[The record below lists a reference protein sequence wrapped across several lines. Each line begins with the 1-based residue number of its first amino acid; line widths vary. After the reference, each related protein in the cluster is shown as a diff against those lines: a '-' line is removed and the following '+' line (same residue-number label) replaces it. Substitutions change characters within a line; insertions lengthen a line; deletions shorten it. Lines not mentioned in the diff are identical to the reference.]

1 MDALAVSRA
10 PVTSR
15 KAFWGPRSV
24 FGIFN
29 NLSIQ
34 IKASAASAV
43 LLICLLA
50 LGANAYMTSTKSAEG
65 LRMLSHEI
73 EGKLQAV
80 SNVSD
85 AIVTTHLKIF
95 RYVSWAS
102 NSVSKKLLD
111 SLQAEINANL
121 AELSRRIDELSRRPD
136 LSDAERA
143 SLRDLQ
149 ARWKKCISQAK
160 DTIDVGQTDAAMAT
174 MMLGQTDDSFKAVY
188 SDIQKL
194 SLKTIGAANAV
205 RNSLYADAE
214 RTKEIII
221 LGTVLGFMI
230 SAFVSF
236 MVGASIVRPIKS
248 ITDVMAQLSAGK
260 TDVEIS
266 HRDRRDEIGKMVQ
279 AIDVFR
285 KNMIEIRSMEQAT
298 HLAEQHRVAE
308 RRAAMHEL
316 AGEFEKSVQQ
326 IAEELTEAV
335 SAMHSNAEAMSLIAA
350 QTRDKSQSTAGI
362 VIDTQSNVNSVANAA
377 EELAKSIEQLA
388 AQTHNA
394 RELTNKTV
402 AESANASANV
412 QQLLDA
418 VSQIVPI
425 TGLIQAIAQQT
436 NLLALNATIEAARAG
451 SRRQGLCRGRGGSQI
466 AGAAD
471 GESHRGNQSEDYR
484 GERLVRRRRRHHG
497 AGHQRDRPARRRN
510 HGDGLGGRP
519 AGGRHPGNL
528 QERATGRRPVRASSP
543 AISSNWTTRRAKTTT
558 PRARRWPAPS
568 ACSITP
574 RRCGAR
580 STSSCSMCGR
590 PERPQR
596 ARYHASTFVTATQ
609 SISTSNGPGHEGTCR
624 KMRAGDSAGK

>member
-1 MDALAVSRA
+1 MEALAVSRA
-10 PVTSR
+10 PVAALKS
-15 KAFWGPRSV
+15 FWTLRSA
-24 FGIFN
+24 FGILH

-50 LGANAYMTSTKSAEG
+50 LGANAYVTSTRSAEG
-65 LRMLSHEI
+65 LRTLSHEI
-73 EGKLQAV
+73 EEKLQAV

-85 AIVTTHLKIF
+85 AIVTTHMKIF

-111 SLQAEINANL
+111 SLHAQISSDL
-121 AELSRRIDELSRRPD
+121 SELSTRIEELSRRPD
-136 LSDAERA
+136 LSPEEKA
-143 SLRDLQ
+143 SLQDL
-149 ARWKKCISQAK
+149 AVRWQKCESQAK
-160 DTIDVGQTDAAMAT
+160 DTIDVGQSDSAMAT

-188 SDIQKL
+188 SDIQKM
-194 SLKTIGAANAV
+194 SLKTISAANTV

-214 RTKEIII
+214 RTKTIII
-221 LGTVLGFMI
+221 LGTVLGLVV
-230 SAFVSF
+230 SAFVTF

-248 ITDVMAQLSAGK
+248 ITDVMQQLSAGK
-260 TDVEIS
+260 TDVEIG

-285 KNMIEIRSMEQAT
+285 KNMIEIRSMEQAA
-298 HLAEQHRVAE
+298 HQAEQNRVAE

-326 IAEELTEAV
+326 IAKELTDAV
-335 SAMHSNAEAMSLIAA
+335 AAMHDNAEAMSLIAA

-362 VIDTQSNVNSVANAA
+362 VIDTQSNVDSVADAA

-394 RELTNKTV
+394 RELTSKTV

-451 SRRQGLCRGRGGSQI
+451 TAGKGFAVVAAEVKSLAQQTAKATEEINKKITAVNGSCGAVVGIMEQVI
-466 AGAAD
+466 SAVGHLGEGTMEMATAVGQQAAATQEISKNAQQAAD
-471 GESHRGNQSEDYR
+471 GSRIVANNIVELDQKTRENDDASGQALA
-484 GERLVRRRRRHHG
+484 GAKRLLDHAATLQHQVDKFLRH
-497 AGHQRDRPARRRN
+497 
-510 HGDGLGGRP
+510 
-519 AGGRHPGNL
+519 
-528 QERATGRRPVRASSP
+528 VRA
-543 AISSNWTTRRAKTTT
+543 A
-558 PRARRWPAPS
+558 
-568 ACSITP
+568 
-574 RRCGAR
+574 
-580 STSSCSMCGR
+580 
-590 PERPQR
+590 
-596 ARYHASTFVTATQ
+596 
-609 SISTSNGPGHEGTCR
+609 
-624 KMRAGDSAGK
+624 

>member
-1 MDALAVSRA
+1 MQALAVSRA
-10 PVTSR
+10 PVTNL
-15 KAFWGPRSV
+15 KAFWGLRSV
-24 FGIFN
+24 FGVFN

-65 LRMLSHEI
+65 LRLLSHEI

-85 AIVTTHLKIF
+85 AIVTTHLTIF

-102 NSVSKKLLD
+102 NSVSKTLLD
-111 SLQAEINANL
+111 QLYRQITADL
-121 AELSRRIDELSRRPD
+121 AELSTRIDQLSRRPD

-149 ARWKKCISQAK
+149 ARWHKCISQAK

-205 RNSLYADAE
+205 RNTLYADAE

-248 ITDVMAQLSAGK
+248 ITEVMAQLSVGK
-260 TDVEIS
+260 TDVEIG

-298 HLAEQHRVAE
+298 HQAEQHRVAE

-451 SRRQGLCRGRGGSQI
+451 AAGKGFAVVAAEVKSLAQQTAKATEEINQKITAVNASCGAVVGIMEQVISAIGRLGEGTVEMATAVGQQAAATQEISKNAQQAATGSRIVASNIVELDNKTRENDDASGQALAGAKRLLDHAATLRRQV
-466 AGAAD
+466 D
-471 GESHRGNQSEDYR
+471 KF
-484 GERLVRRRRRHHG
+484 
-497 AGHQRDRPARRRN
+497 
-510 HGDGLGGRP
+510 
-519 AGGRHPGNL
+519 L
-528 QERATGRRPVRASSP
+528 QHVRA
-543 AISSNWTTRRAKTTT
+543 A
-558 PRARRWPAPS
+558 
-568 ACSITP
+568 
-574 RRCGAR
+574 
-580 STSSCSMCGR
+580 
-590 PERPQR
+590 
-596 ARYHASTFVTATQ
+596 
-609 SISTSNGPGHEGTCR
+609 
-624 KMRAGDSAGK
+624 

>member
-451 SRRQGLCRGRGGSQI
+451 AAGKGFAVVAAEVKSLAQQTAKATEEINQKITAVNASCGAVVGIMEQVISAIGRLGEGTMEMASAVGQQAAATQEI
-466 AGAAD
+466 SKNAQQAAD
-471 GESHRGNQSEDYR
+471 GSRIVASNIVELDNKTRENDDASGQALA
-484 GERLVRRRRRHHG
+484 GAKRLLDHAATLRR
-497 AGHQRDRPARRRN
+497 QVDKF
-510 HGDGLGGRP
+510 
-519 AGGRHPGNL
+519 L
-528 QERATGRRPVRASSP
+528 QHVRA
-543 AISSNWTTRRAKTTT
+543 A
-558 PRARRWPAPS
+558 
-568 ACSITP
+568 
-574 RRCGAR
+574 
-580 STSSCSMCGR
+580 
-590 PERPQR
+590 
-596 ARYHASTFVTATQ
+596 
-609 SISTSNGPGHEGTCR
+609 
-624 KMRAGDSAGK
+624 

>member
-1 MDALAVSRA
+1 MEALAVSRSPA
-10 PVTSR
+10 A
-15 KAFWGPRSV
+15 AFKNVWGLRSV
-24 FGIFN
+24 FGVLN

-65 LRMLSHEI
+65 LRLLSHEI

-95 RYVSWAS
+95 RYVSWAN

-143 SLRDLQ
+143 SLQDLQ
-149 ARWKKCISQAK
+149 ARWQKCIRQAR
-160 DTIDVGQTDAAMAT
+160 DNIDVGQTDAAMAT

-188 SDIQKL
+188 SNIQAM
-194 SLKTIGAANAV
+194 SMKTINAANDV
-205 RNSLYADAE
+205 KNGLYADAE
-214 RTKEIII
+214 RTKELLIFGTA
-221 LGTVLGFMI
+221 LGLIVSGF
-230 SAFVSF
+230 VTF

-248 ITDVMAQLSAGK
+248 ITGVMQQLSAGK
-260 TDVEIS
+260 TDVEIG

-285 KNMIEIRSMEQAT
+285 TNMIEIRSMEQAS
-298 HLAEQHRVAE
+298 HQAEQHRVAE

-316 AGEFEKSVQQ
+316 AAEFEKSVQH
-326 IAEELTEAV
+326 IAAELTAAV
-335 SAMHSNAEAMSLIAA
+335 GAMHSNAEAMSLIAA

-362 VIDTQSNVNSVANAA
+362 VIDTQTNVTSVADAA

-388 AQTHNA
+388 AQTQSA

-402 AESANASANV
+402 AESASASANV
-412 QQLLDA
+412 QQLLEA

-451 SRRQGLCRGRGGSQI
+451 TAGKGFAVVAAEVKSLAQQTAQATEEINRKIAAVNASCSAVVGIMEQVVGAIGRLGEGTVEMATAVGQQAAATQEISKNAQQ
-466 AGAAD
+466 AAD
-471 GESHRGNQSEDYR
+471 GSRIVASNIVELDNKTRENDDASGQALA
-484 GERLVRRRRRHHG
+484 GAKRLLEH
-497 AGHQRDRPARRRN
+497 AATLQRQVDKF
-510 HGDGLGGRP
+510 
-519 AGGRHPGNL
+519 L
-528 QERATGRRPVRASSP
+528 QHVRA
-543 AISSNWTTRRAKTTT
+543 A
-558 PRARRWPAPS
+558 
-568 ACSITP
+568 
-574 RRCGAR
+574 
-580 STSSCSMCGR
+580 
-590 PERPQR
+590 
-596 ARYHASTFVTATQ
+596 
-609 SISTSNGPGHEGTCR
+609 
-624 KMRAGDSAGK
+624 